1 MSKNGFRAFDSDMHV
16 FEPADLYTKYMNPK
30 WGERI
35 PRGQPRTKH
44 GMTRYF
50 LGNGKP
56 IRPPSDVVDFHE
68 SRMAD
73 RFNESLAR
81 DYDNIS
87 QLAAMDKEGLDIA
100 VLFRT
105 SPLHTDENFEP
116 EYAND
121 LCKAWNDWM
130 VDFCKADSRRL
141 KGSALITLHD
151 VDLAVKEAQRT
162 VKNGA
167 VGLSLCPEPI
177 NGRQIHDRYFDP
189 LWREAQEMN
198 IPICFHPPARPQ
210 QPQVSKD
217 RFEGHPNQA
226 LLVNPLRN
234 PIEQILAVSAFTA
247 GGVLERFPKLKVA
260 FLEGNCSWLPWLLY
274 RIDEY
279 WEMQGAMADIPLRKK
294 PSEYFKEQCFI
305 SVDVDEGLVKNV
317 IEYLGDDNI
326 VISTDYPHIDCRWP
340 HALDEFLTT
349 PISEQSKKKI
359 LWDNCA
365 RLYGVN

>member
-1 MSKNGFRAFDSDMHV
+1 MSKNGFCAFDSDMHV

-105 SPLHTDENFEP
+105 SPLHTNENFEP

-167 VGLSLCPEPI
+167 VSLSLCPEPI

-198 IPICFHPPARPQ
+198 ILICFHPPARPQ

-340 HALDEFLTT
+340 HALDEFLMT

-365 RLYGVN
+365 RLYNHH